1 MSETMTPRKKYEYH
15 KIQRDKPWNQGK
27 LMVKGLKLTQAR
39 IDAGLSSTEVARRLG
54 CNKGSVCKWEQEYL
68 IPSEERLL
76 KLVEMYGTAE
86 FLDWNSVS
94 LDRLA
99 ELGAKVKEITEGK
112 NGRG

>member
-1 MSETMTPRKKYEYH
+1 MSATITKTKTRPRL
-15 KIQRDKPWNQGK
+15 KIKRDSPGNRNK
-27 LMVKGLKLTQAR
+27 LLVYGSKLTTAR
-39 IDAGLSSTEVARRLG
+39 IDAGLSATEVARRIG
-54 CNKGSVCKWEQEYL
+54 CNKSSISLWEQEKL
-68 IPSEERLL
+68 TPSEERLL

>member
-1 MSETMTPRKKYEYH
+1 MSETMIQKKKFKYH
-15 KIQRDKPWNQGK
+15 KVQRDSIANRGK
-27 LMVKGLKLTQAR
+27 LMVNGMKLTEAR
-39 IDAGLSSTEVARRLG
+39 IDVGLSSTEVARRLG